1 MRHSTSTVRRSH
13 FSRVWAPLLTVILVL
28 STFGT
33 VATTR
38 VLAQSDPETLIVAVP
53 SDMQNLDPTL
63 SSGDIVTQEMLTN
76 VYEWLIDYEVVDQ
89 ADGTK
94 ICRVNQFRRRDSP
107 RSSSGA
113 TTVEGDLHPPCRT

>member
-1 MRHSTSTVRRSH
+1 MRHSTSTVRRSR

-28 STFGT
+28 SMLGT
-33 VATTR
+33 AVTTR
-38 VLAQSDPETLIVAVP
+38 VLAQSDPETLIVAVS

-63 SSGDIVTQEMLTN
+63 SSGDTFTQEMLTN

-94 ICRVNQFRRRDSP
+94 TAESTSFVGGTRGEVRVERRTGR
-107 RSSSGA
+107 R
-113 TTVEGDLHPPCRT
+113 